1 MLFIKFLGKIENVL
15 GRKNTFFLDKNE
27 KTVGTFFGTVTNRGN
42 SYLTK
47 ECRLV
52 VCRVQMLI

>member
-1 MLFIKFLGKIENVL
+1 M
-15 GRKNTFFLDKNE
+15 KNTFFLDKNE
-27 KTVGTFFGTVTNRGN
+27 KTVGTFFGTVTNSGN